1 MRPVEIADLIS
12 TEVQAL
18 LIKDVRHHWPHL
30 TEDMGKRGVHQ
41 MVAFLATSTRTEQP
55 LTPSLRVDA
64 FWHAFLQRT
73 VPYVAF
79 SRALGVDLIHH
90 VPQDDRPD
98 PESGRLAMEAVSPHR
113 PPGGTTGRLPPWMRR
128 DAHDRHPCLRM
139 GHLLA
144 GDTTTPNGER
154 QGRDNVVQLDP
165 AS

>member
-1 MRPVEIADLIS
+1 MTTPYMRPVEIADLIS

-64 FWHAFLQRT
+64 FWHALLQRT

-90 VPQDDRPD
+90 VPQDDGPD
-98 PESGRLAMEAVSPHR
+98 PESGRLAMEVTKSAIRAAGFEVDAAYWPGEGAAECTQCHAGCTDSPVN
-113 PPGGTTGRLPPWMRR
+113 T
-128 DAHDRHPCLRM
+128 
-139 GHLLA
+139 
-144 GDTTTPNGER
+144 
-154 QGRDNVVQLDP
+154 
-165 AS
+165 